1 MRQKKNHFHELLVL
15 GAAGLA
21 IVIIGAGLYALSNP
35 SPYLLEVRVSNASSG
50 VAVEGAAVS
59 AAAEGGGTALQWSSP
74 SGIAP
79 FAFGRKPASISLSIS
94 KSGFAAYSRNIA
106 APDSG
111 VFSALLSPSTVSA
124 RPSPGVAFLIVS
136 DRGALAEQYGKGG
149 ARDIEAAMDGIATSV
164 ELGEGM
170 AAKVEFISSRSRQGA
185 LGEITGLLSASGA
198 KYLLLVGGDSA
209 IPFQQEPNP
218 LLARRD
224 IAAFGFISERDALIP
239 TDVPYSLGG
248 KVAVGRIVA
257 GTDDSA
263 SSGKLLLLL
272 QNAAAL
278 HSARRTAGNL
288 AKLISRDNYGPYFD
302 ALLPSRQGISSAAS
316 ASSDFARTAGSA
328 GGDSHGSTSA
338 ASASSDAVSNLPSP
352 ALVSPPLSVVSLL
365 DFAYLPGDAD
375 RVRQSLSQGSIVYL
389 SLHGND
395 PGEMQVLLGRDGN
408 GDALVLNPA
417 IAGGA
422 SVGGR
427 LFLADSCYGATP
439 LRTNSQSIPVAVL
452 SGGAAGFVGAT
463 TTAFSNSDA
472 LSLSDA
478 PSASS
483 LGVSNAL
490 LYLTAR
496 NAFGGMRIGDALN
509 EARGGL
515 SPKPV
520 DELTRIQFILYG
532 DPTLRIA

>member
-316 ASSDFARTAGSA
+316 ASSD
-328 GGDSHGSTSA
+328 
-338 ASASSDAVSNLPSP
+338 AVSNLPSP

>member
-21 IVIIGAGLYALSNP
+21 IVIIGAGLYVLSNP
-35 SPYLLEVRVSNASSG
+35 SPYLLEVRVSDASSG

-316 ASSDFARTAGSA
+316 ASSD
-328 GGDSHGSTSA
+328 
-338 ASASSDAVSNLPSP
+338 AVSNLPSP